1 MTITWSFQ
9 ARIDYWSNI
18 DYLEDEWSESEVRS
32 FIENVDYNISLL
44 KLNTVLFNA
53 TKYKN
58 VFRVTVT
65 KHITL
70 FYSLNGDEIILLRF
84 WSNFQNPDNFRLL

>member
-1 MTITWSFQ
+1 MTIIWPFQ
-9 ARIDYWSNI
+9 ARIDYWANI

-32 FIENVDYNISLL
+32 FIKDVDYNISLL

-53 TKYKN
+53 TKYKD

-65 KHITL
+65 KQISL
-70 FYSLNGDEIILLRF
+70 FYSLNGNEIILLRF
-84 WSNFQNPDNFRLL
+84 WNNFQNPHSLKL